1 MKILFV
7 CTGNTCRSCMA
18 EAIFNKLCTMDNITA
33 YSAGL
38 SVVGGSKTS
47 KHSAALVNSKLNMD
61 ISNRNPVQLTEDL
74 VKEADL
80 ILTMTAYMRDVL
92 KHNFP
97 YISSKIY
104 MLNEYVGVSGDV
116 LDPYGGDISIYTETF
131 KALKTSIE
139 LLLGKLKGDKST
151 I

>member
-1 MKILFV
+1 
-7 CTGNTCRSCMA
+7 MA
-18 EAIFNKLCTMDNITA
+18 EAIFNKLCTIDNMTA

-38 SVVGGSKTS
+38 SVVSSSKTS
-47 KHSAALVNSKLNMD
+47 KHSAAIVNSKLNMD
-61 ISNRNPVQLTEDL
+61 ISNRSSVQLTENL

-97 YISSKIY
+97 SMSSKIY
-104 MLNEYVGVSGDV
+104 MLNEYVGVGGDV
-116 LDPYGGDISIYTETF
+116 VDPYGGDISIYTETF
-131 KALKTSIE
+131 KVLKTSIE